1 MKLPKCNVCNH
12 QFGWKKTYKS
22 VCNSWTIHC
31 EECGTEL
38 KSTNNVRLI
47 LFVIIP
53 MMLTGIITNRDDSDY
68 YFAISLGASV
78 FVGLLITLLL
88 PYLVKYS
95 SDK

>member
-22 VCNSWTIHC
+22 LFKSRTIHC

-38 KSTNNVRLI
+38 KATNLGRFTL
-47 LFVIIP
+47 LVIIP
-53 MMLTGIITNRDDSDY
+53 MMLTGNIIYKDNSDF
-68 YFAISLGASV
+68 YFAISIGV
-78 FVGLLITLLL
+78 MIFVALLISLLL